1 VFFFATA
8 APAQYG
14 ARPAAPP
21 SGPVAQPQPALPPAT
36 TVRPAAWQPP
46 SQTKGPTD
54 RDLRAPGERGGE
66 FQPPVE
72 PPGREVLF
80 RLESESSLF
89 ERIRQEALER
99 TPPDRVVFPDEPILS
114 RDTYL
119 GRAWPGRNL
128 IVEPNY
134 VCYNR
139 LLFEDLNSERYGWDL
154 GVAQPAVSTGLF
166 FFDFLTLPYH
176 LAVDPCRCYECN
188 TGYCLPGDP
197 VAYLIYP
204 PNLSLTGA
212 VAEVGTVFTMIA
224 IFP

>member
-1 VFFFATA
+1 M
-8 APAQYG
+8 
-14 ARPAAPP
+14 
-21 SGPVAQPQPALPPAT
+21 
-36 TVRPAAWQPP
+36 WQPP
-46 SQTKGPTD
+46 SQEKPPYTGGK
-54 RDLRAPGERGGE
+54 APGERGSE
-66 FQPPVE
+66 FQPSVE

-99 TPPDRVVFPDEPILS
+99 TPPDRVIFPEEPVLS

-119 GRAWPGRNL
+119 GRAWPARSL
-128 IVEPNY
+128 FVEPNY
-134 VCYNR
+134 VFYEH

-154 GVAQPAVSTGLF
+154 GLAQPAVSTGLF
-166 FFDFLTLPYH
+166 LLDFLTLPYH
-176 LAVDPCRCYECN
+176 LAVDPCRRYEYN

-212 VAEVGTVFTMIA
+212 VAEVGAVFTTIA